1 MRRDETYVLLPRV
14 LFTHTQ
20 IAIVPIPRF
29 AIGRSV
35 ARFWIKSTGHEPRIS
50 GSGDRRPAPGSP
62 PEGVCRSVARVR
74 RNGIHAHAKLSKDDD
89 ASSHVHQP
97 RLGEDGSGRR
107 EEARTRRHEQLLRTE
122 AGASRTTRESERD
135 ADADAT
141 RRTRGS
147 KPESLGDLLNR
158 DSSWEGRFRVRGS
171 EGNSTETRTRWT
183 ARRRRRRRTSG
194 MNAGKCFRGDTA
206 ARERRRG
213 RRGTRERSIARL
225 GLGRGVSR
233 SDDPRSDP
241 RGSDGRRRRR

>member
-1 MRRDETYVLLPRV
+1 MMMQALTSTNLVSAKTVRV
-14 LFTHTQ
+14 AAKKRGL
-20 IAIVPIPRF
+20 VVMNN
-29 AIGRSV
+29 S
-35 ARFWIKSTGHEPRIS
+35 S
-50 GSGDRRPAPGSP
+50 GPK
-62 PEGVCRSVARVR
+62 RVR
-74 RNGIHAHAKLSKDDD
+74 R
-89 ASSHVHQP
+89 
-97 RLGEDGSGRR
+97 ERR
-107 EEARTRRHEQLLRTE
+107 ARANETRM
-122 AGASRTTRESERD
+122 
-135 ADADAT
+135 
-141 RRTRGS
+141 RTRGS

-241 RGSDGRRRRR
+241 RGSDGRAEATTMRDYDERERGD

>member
-1 MRRDETYVLLPRV
+1 MT
-14 LFTHTQ
+14 
-20 IAIVPIPRF
+20 
-29 AIGRSV
+29 G
-35 ARFWIKSTGHEPRIS
+35 AR
-50 GSGDRRPAPGSP
+50 PGGP
-62 PEGVCRSVARVR
+62 PEGRAR

-135 ADADAT
+135 ADATDAT
-141 RRTRGS
+141 RGRTRGS

-241 RGSDGRRRRR
+241 RGSDGRAEATTMRDDDERERGD

>member
-1 MRRDETYVLLPRV
+1 MT
-14 LFTHTQ
+14 
-20 IAIVPIPRF
+20 
-29 AIGRSV
+29 G
-35 ARFWIKSTGHEPRIS
+35 AR
-50 GSGDRRPAPGSP
+50 PGPSR
-62 PEGVCRSVARVR
+62 GCVSFGRVR

-135 ADADAT
+135 AT
-141 RRTRGS
+141 RMRGRTRGS

-241 RGSDGRRRRR
+241 RGSDRRAEATTMRDDDERECGD